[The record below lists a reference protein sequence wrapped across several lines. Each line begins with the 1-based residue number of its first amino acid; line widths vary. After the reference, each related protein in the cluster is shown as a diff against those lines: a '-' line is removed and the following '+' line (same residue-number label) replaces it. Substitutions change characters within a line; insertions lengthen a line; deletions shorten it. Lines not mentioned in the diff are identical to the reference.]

1 MSQAQKYVL
10 KAPTHWVVRGI
21 QSRNTFKIPFK
32 KCFASFTKSL
42 GTCCVAE
49 ECSILPRCSHHR
61 FHPTYGPGG
70 WQQDVSPG
78 SPLNPRG
85 WRSTDRGRRIK
96 RKVKT
101 HLLVQPFSVA
111 VGAGA
116 LKTCTRFSSAC
127 VSALPDIFKCY
138 PDWFQSELDLN
149 LKGKKYRRH
158 EFWSLKCFSL

>member
-49 ECSILPRCSHHR
+49 ECSILPRCGHHQ
-61 FHPTYGPGG
+61 FHQTYGPGG
-70 WQQDVSPG
+70 WQQDISPTP
-78 SPLNPRG
+78 PLNQRG
-85 WRSTDRGRRIK
+85 WRCTDRGRRNK

-101 HLLVQPFSVA
+101 HLCVQPFATV
-111 VGAGA
+111 AGA
-116 LKTCTRFSSAC
+116 EVLKTCTRSSSAC
-127 VSALPDIFKCY
+127 TFALLAIFKCY
-138 PDWFQSELDLN
+138 TAWFHSKLDLN
-149 LKGKKYRRH
+149 LKGARQRQHKL
-158 EFWSLKCFSL
+158 WS